1 MIVKTRTPGFFF
13 EFKKNRTN
21 LLKEREPPIP
31 EPFYKK
37 FIREKKEKE
46 QKEARLQRE
55 KEIRAKEL
63 QERDQAEQKWREL

>member
-31 EPFYKK
+31 EPFYKRY
-37 FIREKKEKE
+37 IREKN
-46 QKEARLQRE
+46 EAKAKDAKLKRE
-55 KEIRAKEL
+55 KE
-63 QERDQAEQKWREL
+63 